1 VVNPDEL
8 LADLLGS
15 LAQAGKVEEGPRL
28 EDTFRFAQ
36 QAHEGQQRN
45 DGSPYVNHP
54 ARVARILLEEW
65 REAELP
71 LLQAALLHDAVEDTP
86 VTLEQ
91 VRERFGAEVCELVDR
106 LTKPEPA
113 AQDSEAK
120 AARDV
125 AYYARLQ
132 QGPEEAVLVK
142 LADRIDNLRDVLR
155 ANWSEDKKRGYA
167 REALDKIVPLG
178 AEEWPR
184 QAAQLQEEAE
194 ALLEALDR
202 GEGDVPDVGPHQQ
215 EVVTGAGG
223 TDPQLQVC
231 ARLSFFA
238 RNDEHYLYHDV
249 IGDIIQMHP
258 KVLEFLDYFAQPRL
272 VSEARV
278 HFKDE
283 FLPADLDAFF
293 DTLTQH
299 LVLLRQSDEDLVTTK
314 DWYPLRGP
322 WIVSH
327 HPSGGPVTL
336 SYKDRRAGEVVLERL
351 SPLLGRLF
359 SLCDGSL
366 SQSELAR
373 RLSKQFPQEEGVE
386 RQVRD
391 AIRTWTHSER
401 QLLKLIPRPASA
413 YDMPGVALPP
423 YAVSTMPY
431 PRVREGEQP
440 PMSPDLRDYH
450 KLEITSADEQFE
462 LKETTLS
469 HALRV
474 PHPALEDRPYG
485 VALAHALLERDVLP
499 SKDEERIGKRFQA
512 VEVGGGTGYV
522 AAALLDGLALRAPRL
537 FNRLRYAIVDLSP
550 ALSSAQREA
559 LQRHGDKLRQLTGD
573 AEQLPLADESVDF
586 LLSNE
591 VIADLR
597 VGPARRIDVEGTS
610 GEEGGEAAT
619 ALREYGVPI
628 DDAPGLFMVNVGAI
642 RFLEQIA
649 RVLKPGGTAVLT
661 EYGEQDR
668 YPEESTHLD
677 HPEFSIHF
685 GHLDAAARACGLVA
699 EVESVPRFLDLQGEV
714 EVLQTTQTFFLTLRA
729 FLATRG
735 VALEKRAYTPQAFA
749 ELLAGKLEP
758 THLQGLRFGPAGE
771 RVLGLKPPEFK
782 ALILRRP
789 KTDRSKPRAAIALDL

>member
-1 VVNPDEL
+1 MNPDEL

-28 EDTFRFAQ
+28 EETFRFAQ

-91 VRERFGAEVCELVDR
+91 VRERFGAEVSELVDR

-113 AQDSEAK
+113 AEDAEAK

-125 AYYARLQ
+125 AYFARLQ
-132 QGPEEAVLVK
+132 QGPEEAILVK

-155 ANWSEDKKRGYA
+155 ATWSEDKKRGYA

-178 AEEWPR
+178 EEGWPR
-184 QAAQLQEEAE
+184 QAAQLKEEAE

-202 GEGDVPDVGPHQQ
+202 GEGDVPDVGPHQH

-223 TDPQLQVC
+223 TDPQLQIC
-231 ARLSFFA
+231 PRLSFFA

-258 KVLEFLDYFAQPRL
+258 KVLEFLDYFAKPHL
-272 VSEARV
+272 VSEARE
-278 HFKDE
+278 HFKSE

-299 LVLLRQSDEDLVTTK
+299 LVLLQHGDEDLVTTR

-327 HPSGGPVTL
+327 HPPGGLVTL
-336 SYKDRRAGEVVLERL
+336 AYKDRRAGEVVLERL
-351 SPLLGRLF
+351 TPLLGRLF

-366 SQSELAR
+366 NQGELVR
-373 RLSKQFPQEEGVE
+373 RLQKQFPQEPEVE

-474 PHPALEDRPYG
+474 PHPALEERPYG
-485 VALAHALLERDVLP
+485 VALAHALLERDILP

-550 ALSSAQREA
+550 ALSAAQREA
-559 LQRHGDKLRQLTGD
+559 LQRHGEKLRQLTGD

-597 VGPARRIDVEGTS
+597 VGAARRIDVEGTS
-610 GEEGGEAAT
+610 GEDGGEAAA
-619 ALREYGVPI
+619 ALRDYEVPV

-649 RVLKPGGTAVLT
+649 RVLRPGGTAVLT

-685 GHLDAAARACGLVA
+685 GHLQAVATRLGLEA
-699 EVESVPRFLDLQGEV
+699 SLEAVPTLIGLQDGV
-714 EVLQTTQTFFLTLRA
+714 EVLHTTQSFFETLRA
-729 FLATRG
+729 FLRERG
-735 VALEKRAYTPQAFA
+735 VSLQKLGYTPAMFD
-749 ELLAGKLEP
+749 ELLGDKAQRA
-758 THLQGLRFGPAGE
+758 HLKGLDFGPISK
-771 RVLGLKPPEFK
+771 RVLGLKPYEFK
-782 ALILRRP
+782 ALLLR
-789 KTDRSKPRAAIALDL
+789 KPRREREARQRVAVDF

>member
-1 VVNPDEL
+1 MNPDEL

-28 EDTFRFAQ
+28 EETFRFAQ

-65 REAELP
+65 READLP

-91 VRERFGAEVCELVDR
+91 VRERFGAEVTELVDR

-113 AQDSEAK
+113 APDAEAK

-125 AYYARLQ
+125 AYFARLQ

-142 LADRIDNLRDVLR
+142 LADRVDNLRDVLR
-155 ANWSEDKKRGYA
+155 ANWSEDKKRRYA
-167 REALDKIVPLG
+167 REALEEIVPLG
-178 AEEWPR
+178 EEEWPR
-184 QAAQLQEEAE
+184 QAAQLKREAE
-194 ALLEALDR
+194 ALLEALER
-202 GEGDVPDVGPHQQ
+202 GEGDVPDVGPHQP
-215 EVVTGAGG
+215 EAVTGAGG
-223 TDPQLQVC
+223 NDPRLVVC
-231 ARLSFFA
+231 PRLSFFA

-258 KVLEFLDYFAQPRL
+258 KVLEFLDYFAQARH
-272 VSEARV
+272 VSEARE
-278 HFKDE
+278 HFKAE

-299 LVLLRQSDEDLVTTK
+299 LVLLQREDEDLVTTR

-327 HPSGGPVTL
+327 HPPGGLVTL

-366 SQSELAR
+366 TQSELAR
-373 RLSKQFPQEEGVE
+373 RLIKQFPQEPDVE

-431 PRVREGEQP
+431 PRVREGERP

-450 KLEITSADEQFE
+450 KLEITSANEQFE

-474 PHPALEDRPYG
+474 PHPALEGRPYG

-499 SKDEERIGKRFQA
+499 SADEERIGKRFQA

-550 ALSSAQREA
+550 ALSAAQREA
-559 LQRHGDKLRQLTGD
+559 LQRHGEKLRQLTGD

-597 VGPARRIDVEGTS
+597 VGAARRIDVEGTS
-610 GEEGGEAAT
+610 GEDGGEAAS
-619 ALREYGVPI
+619 ALRDYQVPV

-649 RVLKPGGTAVLT
+649 RVLRPGGTAVLT

-685 GHLDAAARACGLVA
+685 GHLQAVATQLGLEASLEAVPTLIGLQD
-699 EVESVPRFLDLQGEV
+699 EVQ
-714 EVLQTTQTFFLTLRA
+714 VLHTTQSFFETLRA
-729 FLATRG
+729 FLRERG
-735 VALEKRAYTPQAFA
+735 VALQKLGYTPAMFD
-749 ELLAGKLEP
+749 ELLTDKAQRA
-758 THLQGLRFGPAGE
+758 HLQGVDFGPIGK
-771 RVLGLKPPEFK
+771 RVLGLKPYEFK
-782 ALILRRP
+782 ALLLR
-789 KTDRSKPRAAIALDL
+789 KPRRERQARQRVVVDF